1 MNLVLFLFPY
11 LRIMS
16 SVLIVAATKNDI
28 PQILDIVN
36 HYIENDTCIYDLEP
50 RSLEKQMEWF
60 ENQTLNNFPVLV
72 AKIDNQLIGFASY
85 SQFRPKVGYK
95 FSMEHSVYVAHNQ
108 KGNGAGKML
117 LQALIEIAKNQ
128 NIHTLIG
135 GIDANNQG
143 SIDFHSKFGF
153 ETVGRMNQV
162 GYKFNRWLDLV
173 WMQKTLN

>member
-1 MNLVLFLFPY
+1 MNLVLFPFPY

-50 RSLEKQMEWF
+50 RSLEKQLEWF
-60 ENQTLNNFPVLV
+60 DNQTSKNHPVLV

-85 SQFRPKVGYK
+85 SQFRPKVGYQYC
-95 FSMEHSVYVAHNQ
+95 MEHSVYVDHEA
-108 KGNGAGKML
+108 KGNGVGKLL
-117 LQALIEIAKNQ
+117 LQALIKIAEEQ

-135 GIDANNQG
+135 GIDADNE
-143 SIDFHSKFGF
+143 SSVEFHKQF
-153 ETVGRMNQV
+153 EFKIVGRMNEV
-162 GYKFNRWLDLV
+162 GYKFDRWLDLV
-173 WMQKTLN
+173 WMQKTI